1 MALKGD
7 RIELDDAIQWSMN
20 QVAERGGIVSIS
32 TAGSG
37 IARDSASMVV
47 HYATNPSGA
56 KPLGMLVVDVV
67 NYDLTRQHI
76 NWHKHEVQLGSKVHV
91 VRKGT
96 FVTNVITS
104 GASVTAGLTAWLG
117 AQGQLAVNGSL
128 GGQRVGQF
136 DGLKDE
142 DGFAQVT
149 INLPNSFN

>member
-7 RIELDDAIQWSMN
+7 RIELDDAIQWSVN

-37 IARDSASMVV
+37 IARDSASMVA

-56 KPLGMLVVDVV
+56 KPLGMLLVDVV
-67 NYDLTRQHI
+67 NYDLTTRHA
-76 NWHKHEVQLGSKVHV
+76 NFYKHEVQLGQKAHIG
-91 VRKGT
+91 RKGT
-96 FVTNVITS
+96 WTTNVITS

-136 DGLKDE
+136 DTIKDE
-142 DGFAQVT
+142 DGFAQVS